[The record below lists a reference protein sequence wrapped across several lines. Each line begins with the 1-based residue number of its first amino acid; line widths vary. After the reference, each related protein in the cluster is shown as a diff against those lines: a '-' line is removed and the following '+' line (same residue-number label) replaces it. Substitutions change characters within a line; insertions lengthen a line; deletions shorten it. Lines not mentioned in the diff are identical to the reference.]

1 MKHFVLLTTAVLFL
15 FSCNQGKLD
24 QLSLEKDSLR
34 LETDRRDSIINS
46 LFQSF
51 NQIEENLA
59 TIREKEGLISQN
71 TQPGA
76 EIRES
81 VQQRISNDIE
91 VINELMIKNRE
102 AIQELNR
109 KLKRANIQLGE
120 FEKMVQR
127 LKQTITE
134 KDEEIEILKARLSDL
149 NIYVGELTAQIDTL
163 KMSNQQ
169 KTAYIEQQA
178 RELNTAY
185 YVMGSRKE
193 LTERKILSREGGFIG
208 IGRTSKLKA
217 DAELDYF
224 NKIDISR
231 TKEIAINHKKIKLVS
246 SHPAGSFRLD
256 GNDKIVNTLVIL
268 TPEKFWSASRFLVI
282 ELE

>member
-1 MKHFVLLTTAVLFL
+1 MKHIALLTIAAIFL

-34 LETDRRDSIINS
+34 LETDRRDSIINT

-91 VINELMIKNRE
+91 IINELMIKNRE

-127 LKQTITE
+127 LKLTIAE
-134 KDEEIEILKARLSDL
+134 KDEEIEILTARLSDL

-178 RELNTAY
+178 REMNTAY
-185 YVMGSRKE
+185 YVMGSRRE
-193 LTERKILSREGGFIG
+193 LIEQNILSREGGFIG

-231 TKEIAINHKKIKLVS
+231 SKEILINHKKIKLIT
-246 SHPAGSFRLD
+246 SHPSGSFRLD
-256 GNDKIVNTLVIL
+256 GNEKIVNSLVIL
-268 TPEKFWSASRFLVI
+268 SPEKFWSASRFLVI
-282 ELE
+282 EFE